1 LCGKRCGKA
10 ERRSIAV
17 EQISD
22 SRRLVVIGGG
32 ITGLA
37 AAHRL
42 VERSGQGA
50 IHCEVRLLEAGSRL
64 GGAISTTH
72 RDGFILES
80 GPDAFITT
88 KPWALGLVRRLGLS
102 ERLIG
107 TSEKYRRTFV
117 VRGGRLHPLPEGF
130 LLLAPTRIGPFLRSG
145 LLSWRGKARTA
156 LDLVLPRRRSGGDE
170 SLASFVRR
178 RFGQEVLSRL
188 AQPMV
193 GGIYT
198 ADPERLSLRATMAQF
213 LEMEERDRSIILAL
227 RRQQSTSPR
236 QHASDSG
243 PRYSLFATM
252 EDGLETL
259 VEALAKRLP
268 EGAVRLRSRVAE
280 IADDGG
286 CWGLRLADGTSMRA
300 DGIIVSI
307 PAFQA
312 ALLTRGLDSDLARG
326 LAEIAYAS
334 SLTVNM
340 AYRRE
345 EISHPLDG
353 FGFVVPAIE
362 GRAIIA
368 CSFSS
373 VKFPNRAPAEHV
385 LLRAFAGGALQP
397 QPFDWDD
404 RTLMAAVRRDLDELL
419 GIRAAPLWSD
429 IVRHPHSMPQ
439 YYVGHLARVAALE
452 RRLVRW
458 PTLKIAGNAYRGIG
472 IPDSIHSGEKAADA
486 LLADMASPPGGGR
499 AGAVT

>member
-1 LCGKRCGKA
+1 
-10 ERRSIAV
+10 
-17 EQISD
+17 
-22 SRRLVVIGGG
+22 VVGGG

-42 VERSGQGA
+42 VERSGSGTVPCQ
-50 IHCEVRLLEAGSRL
+50 VRLLEAGSRL
-64 GGAISTTH
+64 GGTISTTH

-88 KPWALGLVRRLGLS
+88 KPWAVDLVRRLGLS

-107 TSEKYRRTFV
+107 TSERYRRTFV

-130 LLLAPTRIGPFLRSG
+130 LLLAPTRVGPFLRSG

-156 LDLVLPRRRSGGDE
+156 LDLVLPRGRPGADE

-178 RFGQEVLSRL
+178 RFGQEALVRL

-227 RRQQSTSPR
+227 RRQQSTRPHHQPSE
-236 QHASDSG
+236 SG
-243 PRYSLFATM
+243 PRYSLFATLQ
-252 EDGLETL
+252 DGLETL

-268 EGAVRLRSRVAE
+268 EGAVQLRSQVAG
-280 IADDGG
+280 IAGDGDR
-286 CWGLRLADGTSMRA
+286 WILRLADGTSLGA
-300 DGIIVSI
+300 DGIILST

-312 ALLTRGLDSDLARG
+312 ASLTRGLDSVLSRN
-326 LAEIAYAS
+326 LAEIPYAS

-340 AYRRE
+340 AFRRQ
-345 EISHPLDG
+345 EIPHPLDG

-362 GRAIIA
+362 KRAMIA

-373 VKFPNRAPAEHV
+373 MKFAKRAPADHV

-404 RTLMAAVRRDLDELL
+404 QTLMGAVRRDLNELL
-419 GIRAAPLWSD
+419 GIRAAPLWCD
-429 IVRHPHSMPQ
+429 IARHPRSMPQ
-439 YYVGHLARVAALE
+439 YHVGHLARVAALE
-452 RRLVRW
+452 QRLARW
-458 PTLKIAGNAYRGIG
+458 PALKLAGNAYRGIG

-486 LLADMASPPGGGR
+486 LLEDIASPPRPGR
-499 AGAVT
+499 AGAVS